1 MASASAVVRT
11 HTEPQSAPWLEH
23 YPTCVPHSL
32 TYPNHPTW
40 WLLAESAR
48 NFGDRIA
55 VNYFHERITYAELF
69 ANARRF
75 ASSLVRLGVRPGD
88 RVGLLLP
95 SMPEYLTA
103 IYGTWMAGG
112 VVVSLSPLMVAEE
125 ISGLLAA
132 TDCRLVVGLDM
143 LGSLVS
149 RSSHQPEH
157 WLEVSIAP
165 RLPTWKRFVYTVA
178 KWKRMNFH
186 AMPSAVRTHS
196 FNDEVSQGDPDFEPL
211 ESAPDSPAYILPT
224 GGTTGKPKAVVLSHR
239 NLVANA
245 WQITHWAGSR
255 VGVESVLAVLPFFHS
270 YGLSTCATGGVAMA
284 ATLTLFHRFDPR
296 ITLDLI
302 EEHQPTIFYTV
313 PAMLSVLNQ
322 HLSAGPRKVKSLR
335 YVISGGASL
344 PGSIAE
350 EFSNHTGAAV
360 VEGYGLS
367 EASPVTH
374 VGPLDHTDRPGTI
387 GLPIPDTEARVVD
400 PDTGTRDLP
409 PGEVG
414 ELIIRG
420 PQVML
425 GYWND
430 PEESARVL
438 RDGWL
443 FTGDLAM
450 CDSAG
455 FFKIVDRKKDLIITS
470 GFNVYPSDVEF
481 IVRQFPGIK
490 DCAVVG
496 CPDPQR
502 GEVVKALLV
511 LDKAAGKRFDRKAFD
526 AFLREHLSKHK
537 IPRLVEIVPELPRNF
552 LGKVLRRRLREA
564 HKPIEPNLEPED
576 TTHDDSTEQ
585 NHIADQAIPVGAD

>member
-1 MASASAVVRT
+1 M
-11 HTEPQSAPWLEH
+11 EG
-23 YPTCVPHSL
+23 VPRSL
-32 TYPNHPTW
+32 NYPNQPTW

-48 NFGDRIA
+48 NFPDRIA

-75 ASSLVRLGVRPGD
+75 ASVLVRMGVQPGD

-95 SMPEYLTA
+95 TMPEYLTA
-103 IYGTWMAGG
+103 AYGTWMAGG

-125 ISGLLAA
+125 VSGLLDA
-132 TDCRLVVGLDM
+132 TQCRVVVGLDM
-143 LGSLVS
+143 LASLVS
-149 RSSHQPEH
+149 RAEHQPEH

-178 KWKRMNFH
+178 KWKRMKFH
-186 AMPSAVRTHS
+186 SLPTSIRWHS
-196 FNDEVSQGDPDFEPL
+196 FTNELAQGDAEFQPL
-211 ESAPDSPAYILPT
+211 NYPLDTPGFILPT
-224 GGTTGKPKAVVLSHR
+224 GGTTGKPKAVVLSHK

-245 WQITHWAGSR
+245 WQIVHWAGSR
-255 VGVESVLAVLPFFHS
+255 VGTESVLAVLPFFHS
-270 YGLSTCATGGVAMA
+270 YGLSTCATGGIAMG

-296 ITLDLI
+296 ITLNLI
-302 EEHQPTIFYTV
+302 EEHQPTIFYAV
-313 PAMLSVLNQ
+313 PALLSVLNQ
-322 HLSAGPRKVKSLR
+322 HLRRRKRKVQSLR

-344 PGSIAE
+344 DTSIAE
-350 EFSNHTGAAV
+350 EFSNHSGAAV

-387 GLPIPDTEARVVD
+387 GLPIPDTEARIVD
-400 PDTGTRDLP
+400 ADTGTHDVA
-409 PGEVG
+409 PGERG
-414 ELIIRG
+414 ELIVRG

-430 PEESARVL
+430 PTETARVI

-443 FTGDLAM
+443 FTGDIAIR
-450 CDSAG
+450 DDDG

-481 IVRQFPGIK
+481 VVRKYPGVK
-490 DCAVVG
+490 DCVVVG
-496 CPDPQR
+496 VPDAQR

-511 LDKAAGKRFDRKAFD
+511 MTKTDRSHFHLKAFD
-526 AFLREHLSKHK
+526 HFVREHLSKHK
-537 IPRLVEIVPELPRNF
+537 IPRIVDVVEELPRNF
-552 LGKVLRRRLREA
+552 LGKVLRRRVREDHVA
-564 HKPIEPNLEPED
+564 DAASVTADDHAQSDE
-576 TTHDDSTEQ
+576 TTDYEMEQ
-585 NHIADQAIPVGAD
+585 AVPVGAD